1 MSRSPAGLPVLGR
14 GRHRSPRR
22 GACFM
27 EYASVLAGERWS
39 DAPACTAPALGVL
52 ARAVNDCCSDAG
64 RQQLVMLVPDA
75 VGAWGDGDDVALGL
89 RLARRAVL
97 VALEHAKGTRRR
109 TLCVALLGVL
119 LADRR
124 EHRAADLDDEA
135 AGELVGDP
143 DSAMRW
149 AAAFLARQP
158 EGSAADRDS
167 VSSSIELAVLTVSE
181 GPDGD
186 SRLRALLADAIGLA
200 MRRPDPSAREQVKG
214 LPTYATL

>member
-1 MSRSPAGLPVLGR
+1 MSRSPSGLPALGR
-14 GRHRSPRR
+14 GRHRSARR

-39 DAPACTAPALGVL
+39 DAPACTAPSLGVL
-52 ARAVNDCCSDAG
+52 ARAVNDCSSDAG
-64 RQQLVMLVPDA
+64 RQQLVLLVPDA

-97 VALEHAKGTRRR
+97 AALEHAKGTRRR
-109 TLCVALLGVL
+109 TLSVALLGVL
-119 LADRR
+119 LADQR
-124 EHRAADLDDEA
+124 EHRPADRDDEA
-135 AGELVGDP
+135 ADQQVRAP

-149 AAAFLARQP
+149 AAAFLARHP

-167 VSSSIELAVLTVSE
+167 VSASIELAVLTVSE

-200 MRRPDPSAREQVKG
+200 ARRPEPAGHATSRPA
-214 LPTYATL
+214 YATL